1 MENKERA
8 IFAGGCFWC
17 MVHPF
22 DQWDGVESVIS
33 GYIGGTVENPTYE
46 QVKTGTTGHAEA
58 VCITFNPE
66 VVSYEQLLSVFWQI
80 IDPTDSGGQFVDRG
94 TSYRPEI
101 FYTTEEQKQVAEQS
115 KLALEQS
122 NLFDNPIV
130 VPITSAPTFYE
141 AETYHQDFYLK
152 NPVHYEC
159 YRSLSGRDEFI
170 NKHHSMA

>member
-122 NLFDNPIV
+122 NLFDKPIV
-130 VPITSAPTFYE
+130 VPITSASTFYE

-152 NPVHYEC
+152 NPAHYER